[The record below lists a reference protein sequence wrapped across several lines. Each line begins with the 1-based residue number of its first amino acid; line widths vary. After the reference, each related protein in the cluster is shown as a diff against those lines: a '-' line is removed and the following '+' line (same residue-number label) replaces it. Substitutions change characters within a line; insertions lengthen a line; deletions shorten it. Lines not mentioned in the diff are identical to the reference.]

1 MNDPFTVRVSSRKG
15 GGVGGFAAGGLGGAT
30 GVDDVDND
38 DVVDGAVD
46 DDDDDDDV
54 NWAGFC
60 GWTNSRLGQSG
71 IAWTWIEEHA
81 PMNVACCGDGGLD
94 RSG

>member
-15 GGVGGFAAGGLGGAT
+15 GGVGGFAAGGVGGAT

-38 DVVDGAVD
+38 DVDDGAV

>member
-1 MNDPFTVRVSSRKG
+1 MNDPFTVRVSSREG
-15 GGVGGFAAGGLGGAT
+15 GGVGGFAAGGVGGAT

-46 DDDDDDDV
+46 DDVDDGAVDDV

-81 PMNVACCGDGGLD
+81 PMNVACCGDRG
-94 RSG
+94 